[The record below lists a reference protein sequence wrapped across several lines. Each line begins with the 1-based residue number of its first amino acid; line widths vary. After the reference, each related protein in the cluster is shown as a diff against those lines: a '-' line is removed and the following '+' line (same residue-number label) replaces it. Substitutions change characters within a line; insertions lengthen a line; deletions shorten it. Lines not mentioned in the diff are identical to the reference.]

1 MLSPKVTSTPLII
14 HRRPCMPKYATY
26 HQECDQAISNGI
38 VGIVLQN
45 IAGQNSLALENALH
59 KQPPLLLL

>member
-1 MLSPKVTSTPLII
+1 
-14 HRRPCMPKYATY
+14 MPKYATY